1 MIPQPFIYDLLNRID
16 IVDAIDARVALK
28 KAGANYVACCPFH
41 SEKTPSFTV
50 SPAKQFYH
58 CFGCGAHG
66 NAISFLMEYSGL
78 SFTEAV
84 GDLASRAGLSVPE
97 QAVGAENPQS
107 PVTSSSQK
115 TIHQRLLEVM
125 KAATRFYQ
133 GQLKNSEEA
142 IAYLKKRGLTGETA
156 ARFAIGYAPPGW
168 QSLSA
173 AFPDYQTKE
182 MRDLLV
188 MAGLIIAGND
198 GGHYDRFRSRIMF
211 PILDQKGK
219 IIGFGGRVLEQ
230 GEPKYMNSPE
240 TPLFAKSHE
249 LYNLFAARSA
259 IRKAEKVLVVEGYMD
274 VVALAQHD
282 IHYTVAALGT
292 AITGV
297 HIQKLLRQT
306 DHIIFCFDGDQAGR
320 KAARRAL
327 ENSLSQ
333 LVDGKYLGFLFLP
346 EGEDPDSYV
355 RQHGKALFE
364 RQLEEVV
371 PLSEFLFKDLLT
383 EIDLQTS
390 EGCAKLVR
398 DAKPLLKQVTAPT
411 LRLMLCKRLS
421 ELSGL
426 SQHELEAI
434 LQLKHQSRVEDKG
447 FRSAPRQQPAT
458 PYYWLIFILLYQP
471 NYIQKLDRDLLSAF
485 AKQTDELAALKAL
498 IAFLDV
504 SPEIVDGTSEISI
517 TAYFNESPYLA
528 LFEKIESEMLELS
541 DSINLEAE
549 FFGALR
555 QLREV
560 KRKQRMTELQ
570 SKSLSKLTIEEKKE
584 LQKLAV
590 S

>member
-1 MIPQPFIYDLLNRID
+1 MIPQPFIHDLLNRVD
-16 IVDAIDARVALK
+16 IVDAIDARVSLK
-28 KAGANYVACCPFH
+28 KAGTNYVACCPFH

-50 SPAKQFYH
+50 SPTKQFYH

-66 NAISFLMEYSGL
+66 NAINFLMEFNGM
-78 SFTEAV
+78 SFTDAV
-84 GDLASRAGLSVPE
+84 GDLATLVGLTVPDDERSQSSVP
-97 QAVGAENPQS
+97 S
-107 PVTSSSQK
+107 PGQK
-115 TIHQRLLEVM
+115 TVYQRLFEVM
-125 KAATRFYQ
+125 SVATRFYQ
-133 GQLKNSEEA
+133 SQLKNSEEA
-142 IAYLKKRGLTGETA
+142 IAYLKKRGLTGKTA
-156 ARFAIGYAPPGW
+156 AQFAMGYAPAGW

-173 AFPDYQTKE
+173 AFPDYQSKE
-182 MRDLLV
+182 TQDLL
-188 MAGLIIAGND
+188 MQAGLVIKGQD

-219 IIGFGGRVLEQ
+219 IVGFGGRVLGQ

-240 TPLFAKSHE
+240 TPLFEKSRE
-249 LYNLFAARSA
+249 LYNLFSARSA
-259 IRKAEKVLVVEGYMD
+259 IRQTSKVLVVEGYMD

-292 AITGV
+292 AITGI

-306 DHIIFCFDGDQAGR
+306 DHVIFCFDGDRAGK

-327 ENSLSQ
+327 ENSLPL
-333 LVDGKYLGFLFLP
+333 LVDGKQLGFLFLP
-346 EGEDPDSYV
+346 DGEDPDSYV
-355 RQHGKALFE
+355 REHGKNGFE
-364 RQLEEVV
+364 QLLQKIV
-371 PLSEFLFKDLLT
+371 PLSEFLFKDLST
-383 EIDLQTS
+383 DIDLQTS

-426 SQHELEAI
+426 DQHELEAV
-434 LQLKHQSRVEDKG
+434 LQLKYKAKVSGREYKNT
-447 FRSAPRQQPAT
+447 PRKQPTT

-471 NYIQKLDRDLLSAF
+471 DYIQKLDRDLFSGF
-485 AKQTDELAALKAL
+485 VKQTDELVALKAL
-498 IAFLDV
+498 IEFLDV
-504 SPEIVDGTSEISI
+504 SPEIVDGTSAISI
-517 TAYFNESPYLA
+517 AAYFKESPHLA
-528 LFEKIESEMLELS
+528 LFEKIESEMLEFS
-541 DSINLEAE
+541 ESIALEAE
-549 FFGALR
+549 FSGAMK

-570 SKSLSKLTIEEKKE
+570 SKSLSKLTTEEKKE